1 MKGIN
6 KIFKKSCVLMLLL
19 GTISCNSWLDL
30 QPENQQTS
38 DMFWESKEEVL
49 AVLMAAYKQMRECQD
64 NFIQWGELRGDG
76 IDLGSKASNDE
87 QKIKTLDIITSNG
100 VCKWEKMYKVIGR
113 ANAVLKYGPLVLER
127 DPTFSE
133 EVFNSYAAE
142 AIFLRSLCYFYL
154 VRTFECV
161 PLVLE
166 PYVDDSQEYAVGV
179 SEESVVLQKITDDLN
194 AYLSKCKPGY
204 EETSIKWQNKGRAT
218 QWAYHALLADIELW
232 RGNYDKVLASCQAI
246 YNSQRFE
253 PVTRENWYTLFYPGN
268 SSEGIFELQYEGY
281 NLSQGS
287 KLWEWFYND
296 GSNSKYILGSK
307 AAGLFENEENTETDL
322 RGAKATYDPDNQT
335 IWKYGGTG
343 LLGVG
348 AKRGDKEKD
357 ANWIFYR
364 LTDIRLMEAE
374 AWVMK
379 GGDENFRKAYDI
391 VTEIRNRAGLTVAL
405 AVPESEE
412 DALKMVLDERVCE
425 FVGEGKRWFD
435 ILRVAKRDNYKYKK
449 YLLDV
454 LLDGIAAKDRPIWN
468 SKLSNVKS
476 YYLPIHEQ
484 EIENGKGILVQNPYY
499 VD

>member
-6 KIFKKSCVLMLLL
+6 KILKKCCILMLFL
-19 GTISCNSWLDL
+19 GFSCNSWLDL

-49 AVLMAAYKQMRECQD
+49 AVLMSAYKQMRECQE
-64 NFIQWGELRGDG
+64 NFIQWGEVRGDG
-76 IDLGSKASNDE
+76 IALGAKASSDE
-87 QKIKTLDIITSNG
+87 QKIKSLDIITSNG
-100 VCKWEKMYKVIGR
+100 ICKWDKVYKVIGR
-113 ANAVLKYGPLVLER
+113 ANSILKYGPLVLER

-166 PYVDDSQEYAVGV
+166 PYVDDSQDYAIAA
-179 SEESVVLQKITDDLN
+179 SEEKDVLERITSDLY
-194 AYLSKCKPGY
+194 AYIGKCKPGY
-204 EETSIKWQNKGRAT
+204 EETDIKWQNKGRAT
-218 QWAYHALLADIELW
+218 KWAYYALIADIELW
-232 RGNYDKVLASCQAI
+232 RGNYDKTLAACQAI
-246 YNSQRFE
+246 SDSRRFE
-253 PVTRENWYTLFYPGN
+253 LVTRDNWYTVFYPGN
-268 SSEGIFELQYEGY
+268 SSEGIFELQYLAG
-281 NLSQGS
+281 NLGQGS

-296 GSNSKYILGSK
+296 GTNSKYILGPG
-307 AAGLFENEENTETDL
+307 AANLFENEESTETDL

-335 IWKYGGTG
+335 LWKYGGTG
-343 LLGVG
+343 ILGIG

-374 AWVMK
+374 ALVMK
-379 GGDENFRKAYDI
+379 GGEENWQKAYSI
-391 VTEIRNRAGLTVAL
+391 VSEIRNRAGLVVAL
-405 AVPESEE
+405 PVPENEE
-412 DALKMVLDERVCE
+412 DALKMVMSERLCE

-435 ILRVAKRDNYKYKK
+435 ILRVAKRDDYKYKK

-454 LLDGIAAKDRPIWN
+454 LLDGISAKDRPLWN

-476 YYLPIHEQ
+476 YYLPIYEK

-499 VD
+499 ID